1 MAYKQRRIVL
11 STLIIVGEGAHEK
24 AFLSYLKSLYSVN
37 TNQKVKIDSADG
49 GSPQD
54 IVRTAVKKSK
64 HIEYDR
70 KFILMD
76 SDIVIESVVK
86 KLARDNNITI
96 ILSEPLCLE
105 GMLLNILGLS
115 VPDTSKKCKAILHP
129 QLDGNPADKS
139 SYARLIS
146 KDLLEGCNI
155 EQILLLL
162 KILQNKS
169 LRD

>member
-1 MAYKQRRIVL
+1 MARKPKRSLL

-24 AFLSYLKSLYSVN
+24 AFLSHLKTLYSAN
-37 TNQKVKIDSADG
+37 TDQKVKIDSADG

-64 HIEYDR
+64 HIGYDR

-76 SDIVIESVVK
+76 SDIAIDDTTK
-86 KLARDNNITI
+86 KLAKDNNITI

-105 GMLLNILGLS
+105 GMLLNLLGIT

-129 QLDGNPADKS
+129 KLDGNAADKS
-139 SYARLIS
+139 SYIRLID
-146 KDLLEGCNI
+146 KKLLEASKI
-155 EQILLLL
+155 EQIVLLLQ
-162 KILQNKS
+162 ILEN
-169 LRD
+169 R